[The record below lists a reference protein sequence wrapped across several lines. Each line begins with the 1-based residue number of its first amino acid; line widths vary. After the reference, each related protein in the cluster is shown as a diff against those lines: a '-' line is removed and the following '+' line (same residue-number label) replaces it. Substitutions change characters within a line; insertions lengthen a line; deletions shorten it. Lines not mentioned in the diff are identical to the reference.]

1 MDNNGYTHYND
12 PFEPR
17 QYRQE
22 PNGSPLRAR
31 DHRARARD
39 LLRGFWGIAILV
51 TFVAAL
57 LGGVASSGPSFRIDI
72 DTNFSEQQIEEFY
85 QIPGATDTDLGIS
98 AGRYMQMMRFFTERF
113 PFLPFLISFFSMLAM
128 VQFVVG
134 GPVMLGYNRFKLH
147 RLDGQ
152 EAQFSDLFSAFD
164 RFLDGLWMRV
174 RIFLQVL
181 GWTLLLIIP
190 GIVAAYRYALIP
202 YLMADHP
209 DMSVGEAFERSKA
222 LMNGRKWD
230 LFCLDLSF
238 IGWWILC
245 GFTFGILS
253 LWITPYSQ
261 MARTSFYRSLCP
273 APAAEPETDYEW

>member
-1 MDNNGYTHYND
+1 MDNNGFNEYTPQND
-12 PFEPR
+12 PFTPAPPQTERP
-17 QYRQE
+17 YY
-22 PNGSPLRAR
+22 RAR
-31 DHRARARD
+31 DFRAAARKA
-39 LLRGFWGIAILV
+39 LQGFWIMAIVV
-51 TFVAAL
+51 TFVAGL
-57 LGGVASSGPSFRIDI
+57 LGGITQGGFSPSTNVNYEIDSTEL
-72 DTNFSEQQIEEFY
+72 DS
-85 QIPGATDTDLGIS
+85 IPGADES
-98 AGRYMQMMRFFTERF
+98 ALVDYIHWMESVNDRYPALKAFIAFASVLSAIQ
-113 PFLPFLISFFSMLAM
+113 LII
-128 VQFVVG
+128 G
-134 GPVMLGYNRFKLH
+134 GPITLGFNRFKLR
-147 RLDGQ
+147 RLDGE
-152 EAQFSDLFSAFD
+152 EAKFGDLFSCFD
-164 RFLDGLWMRV
+164 RFLDGLWMRI
-174 RIFLQVL
+174 RTILQVFL
-181 GWTLLLIIP
+181 WALLLIIP

-209 DMSVGEAFERSKA
+209 DMSVGEAFEKSKA